1 MIILRHKSHN
11 FTAAPRKYFCDIVDL
26 RVALWTF
33 GVPMLLTAVP
43 SVLLALHTVIYL
55 VRHHFVLRR
64 AINIGNTSAR
74 NVPFELGHCLRLVFF
89 CIAFGA
95 IVIMLFA
102 QQVIEAKDNT
112 NNDPAKRG
120 PDRDFPIFSDF
131 SDSVGGIIFFIIF
144 GTTRA
149 ALNTLG
155 HLLSCGCIQTRLEQ
169 QRHSHDPRAVRLA
182 STSSSLGR
190 RTTGVMALQEAM
202 MDVDLESNLSTWTS
216 LPADTSATS
225 LLPPLPLLPPT
236 MQEMHS
242 AMQEMHSAM
251 QEMYSTML
259 VPTAA
264 MSPYVIHPLVAVP
277 ARIYNPDPDFKN
289 YPK

>member
-1 MIILRHKSHN
+1 MVCLFSFGVPALTTATAMIILRHKSHN
-11 FTAAPRKYFCDIVDL
+11 FTAAPRKYFCDFEDL

-43 SVLLALHTVIYL
+43 SVLFA
-55 VRHHFVLRR
+55 
-64 AINIGNTSAR
+64 S
-74 NVPFELGHCLRLVFF
+74 
-89 CIAFGA
+89 FGV

-112 NNDPAKRG
+112 KNDPARRG

-131 SDSVGGIIFFIIF
+131 SDSVGGISFFIIF

-149 ALNTLG
+149 ALDTLG
-155 HLLSCGCIQTRLEQ
+155 YLLSCGCIRTRLERR
-169 QRHSHDPRAVRLA
+169 RHRHDPRA
-182 STSSSLGR
+182 
-190 RTTGVMALQEAM
+190 
-202 MDVDLESNLSTWTS
+202 
-216 LPADTSATS
+216 
-225 LLPPLPLLPPT
+225 
-236 MQEMHS
+236 EMHS
-242 AMQEMHSAM
+242 TM

-259 VPTAA
+259 VPTAT

-277 ARIYNPDPDFKN
+277 AQIYNPDPDFKN

>member
-1 MIILRHKSHN
+1 MVKLELVYIILTYISISHN
-11 FTAAPRKYFCDIVDL
+11 FTAAPQKYFCDFGDL

-33 GVPMLLTAVP
+33 GVPMLLIAVP
-43 SVLLALHTVIYL
+43 SVLFALHTVTYL

-64 AINIGNTSAR
+64 AINIGNTSTR

-112 NNDPAKRG
+112 NNDPARRE
-120 PDRDFPIFSDF
+120 PDGDFPIFSDF
-131 SDSVGGIIFFIIF
+131 SDSVGGIIFSIIF

-149 ALNTLG
+149 ALDTLG
-155 HLLSCGCIQTRLEQ
+155 YILSCGCIRTRLERR
-169 QRHSHDPRAVRLA
+169 RHRHDPRAVRLM

-190 RTTGVMALQEAM
+190 RTTGAMTLQEAM
-202 MDVDLESNLSTWTS
+202 MDVDLESNLSTLTS
-216 LPADTSATS
+216 LPADTSPTS
-225 LLPPLPLLPPT
+225 LLPLLPPT
-236 MQEMHS
+236 MQEMYS
-242 AMQEMHSAM
+242 TMQEMHS
-251 QEMYSTML
+251 TML
-259 VPTAA
+259 FPTAA

-277 ARIYNPDPDFKN
+277 AQIYNPGPDFKN